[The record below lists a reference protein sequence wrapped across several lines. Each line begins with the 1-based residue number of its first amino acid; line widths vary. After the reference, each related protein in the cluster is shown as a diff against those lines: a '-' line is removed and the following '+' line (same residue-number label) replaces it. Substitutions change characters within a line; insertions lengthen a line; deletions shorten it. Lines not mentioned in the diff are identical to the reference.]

1 MKIYSAALVAASML
15 GALAV
20 SSAAQAMPAAP
31 GLRAPAAVE
40 VENVACTNRTVT
52 SWNNG
57 RRVTRTVRTCTPG
70 WQQSR
75 ARACHTERQRI
86 VRPNGRVVWQTKQVC
101 RGGPRWR

>member
-31 GLRAPAAVE
+31 GLRAPVA

-52 SWNNG
+52 SWING
-57 RRVTRTVRTCTPG
+57 RRVTRTVQSCTPG
-70 WQQSR
+70 WRQSR
-75 ARACHTERQRI
+75 ARACHVERVRT
-86 VRPNGRVVWQTKQVC
+86 VRPSGRVVWTTREVC
-101 RGGPRWR
+101 RGGPRWH